1 MAFQA
6 APNIAQVRVE
16 GQLDAQLTINDFYFE
31 VSGGGIT
38 PTNLS
43 TLTFAVGDWYG
54 AQIMPNLSQDFTASV
69 AVGVDLGS
77 PTGVYASAPIATPGG
92 IASESSPNNVAA
104 CVSIRTAQRG
114 RSGRG
119 RNYLPGVP
127 NGQVTLNTMSAP
139 FMNAIIDAYLML
151 IGAGTFVA
159 GWQYVVLSRRT
170 GSLPR
175 PNGIGI
181 PVTGVQFTTPY
192 VRSMRSREVG
202 HGA

>member
-1 MAFQA
+1 MAFQP
-6 APNIAQVRVE
+6 APGVAQVRVE
-16 GQLDAQLTINDFYFE
+16 GALDGQLTINDYYFE

-38 PTNLS
+38 PTNLN
-43 TLTFAVGDWYG
+43 TLTFAVGSWY
-54 AQIMPNLSQDFTASV
+54 ADQIMPNLSEDFTANQ
-69 AVGVDLGS
+69 AVGIDLTTA
-77 PTGVYASAPIATPGG
+77 TGPVASAPIAVSGSVV
-92 IASESSPNNVAA
+92 SESSPNNVAA
-104 CVSIRTAQRG
+104 CVSVRTAQRG

-139 FMNAIIDAYLML
+139 FMNAIIDAYLLL

-159 GWQYVVLSRRT
+159 GWQYVVLSRQT
-170 GSLPR
+170 GGALR
-175 PNGIGI
+175 PTGVAI
-181 PVTGVQFTTPY
+181 PVTSVLFVSPY